1 MSAKCKHPQRCV
13 IGHPFNPPHLIP
25 LVEVVGGAKTSAQAL
40 AAAMDFYREL
50 GKRPIHIRNYPPR
63 WNGAPS
69 QDLLV
74 IRRNHETGAISL
86 DPLRWGLI
94 PYWCKDPKGGRKP
107 INAKCE
113 TVGNLPTF
121 RDAYR
126 RRRCIVPVD
135 GFFEWK
141 AIKGQKTKQPY
152 AIAMKDGSPF
162 GLGGL
167 WENWKDPTS
176 GEWIRTFAI
185 ITTDANDLVAEIH
198 DRMPL
203 ILAPIDYARWLSD
216 EPDPHDLMRPFPA
229 DPMRMWPISTRV
241 NKPENDEPSILDPV
255 STLVA

>member
-1 MSAKCKHPQRCV
+1 MCGRV
-13 IGHPFNPPHLIP
+13 IQSGGP
-25 LVEVVGGAKTSAQAL
+25 LRYGIVAG
-40 AAAMDFYREL
+40 MDMRDS
-50 GKRPIHIRNYPPR
+50 RVHNYPLR

-74 IRRNHETGAISL
+74 IRRNHKTGEISL

-94 PYWCKDPKGGRKP
+94 PHFCADPKGGRKP

-113 TVGNLPTF
+113 TVRTLTSF

-141 AIKGQKTKQPY
+141 AIKGQKAKQPY
-152 AIAMKDGSPF
+152 TIALKDGSPF

-167 WENWKDPTS
+167 WDNWKDPGS
-176 GEWIRTFAI
+176 GEWIRTFTI
-185 ITTDANDLVAEIH
+185 ITTDANELVAEIH

-203 ILAPIDYARWLSD
+203 ILAPGNYVRWLSD
-216 EPDPHDLMRPFPA
+216 KPDPGDLLRPYLA
-229 DPMRMWPISTRV
+229 EPMRTWPISTRV
-241 NKPENDEPSILDPV
+241 NKPENDDPSIVEPIEL
-255 STLVA
+255 SAA

>member
-1 MSAKCKHPQRCV
+1 VPA
-13 IGHPFNPPHLIP
+13 IP
-25 LVEVVGGAKTSAQAL
+25 RRYNA
-40 AAAMDFYREL
+40 
-50 GKRPIHIRNYPPR
+50 
-63 WNGAPS
+63 APS
-69 QDLLV
+69 QELLV
-74 IRRNHETGAISL
+74 IRRDRDTSEVSL

-107 INAKCE
+107 INAKAE
-113 TVGNLPTF
+113 TVARLPMF
-121 RDAYR
+121 RDAYGQ
-126 RRRCIVPVD
+126 RRCILPVD

-141 AIKGQKTKQPY
+141 AIKGQKAKQPY
-152 AIAMKDGSPF
+152 AIAMKDASPF

-167 WENWKDPTS
+167 WENWKEPIS

-185 ITTDANDLVAEIH
+185 ITTDANELVAEIH

-203 ILAPIDYARWLSD
+203 ILAPADYVRWLSD

-229 DPMRMWPISTRV
+229 EPMRMWPISTRV